1 MSGQVNAGAGQIQTL
16 CTTIETMD
24 RLAQVGLNEIE
35 AIARL
40 ALLSLET
47 PDGQRNIENVALA
60 LHAIVQKA
68 DFTCDAITYEA
79 DEVGRGYKD
88 DSRMR
93 RVAAR
98 SAVLSE
104 LDQGRAGAGQGVSA

>member
-47 PDGQRNIENVALA
+47 PDG
-60 LHAIVQKA
+60 
-68 DFTCDAITYEA
+68 
-79 DEVGRGYKD
+79 
-88 DSRMR
+88 
-93 RVAAR
+93 AA
-98 SAVLSE
+98 
-104 LDQGRAGAGQGVSA
+104 QH